1 MTGKAARSPA
11 YWRYAG
17 TENAAS
23 VYLRGPAEREAAWS
37 VSVGCAPGGPGQRNE
52 LRTRDTSSRRCR
64 MPPADRAQRLGL
76 GRGGGFVWPGARH
89 GRPRG

>member
-23 VYLRGPAEREAAWS
+23 VYLRGPAETWSSVERFRGVRTSGTAPTQRAADT
-37 VSVGCAPGGPGQRNE
+37 GHE
-52 LRTRDTSSRRCR
+52 L
-64 MPPADRAQRLGL
+64 
-76 GRGGGFVWPGARH
+76 
-89 GRPRG
+89 